1 MLVGWLLQGGP
12 HDSKHRGKL
21 HPVVTF
27 FLHYSVVAWISV
39 LVHDWIVFTR
49 QTSNPT
55 TLTSCIIPPIRKSIG
70 VFFGLYFVIF
80 FTTRL
85 ALRWKQNDHFY
96 VEFYRQTFLCS
107 VTIVHVAL
115 GLYTGRIILAQ
126 SFCVAVGIDQIL
138 WYVDLV
144 GYLIL

>member
-1 MLVGWLLQGGP
+1 MLGWLLQGGP

-27 FLHYSVVAWISV
+27 FIHYGVVAWVSV
-39 LVHDWIVFTR
+39 AVHDWMVVAR
-49 QTSNPT
+49 QPSTGNT
-55 TLTSCIIPPIRKSIG
+55 ATLTFCITPPIRQSIG
-70 VFFGLYFVIF
+70 AFFGLYFIMF
-80 FTTRL
+80 FSTRL
-85 ALRWKQNDHFY
+85 ALRWKQCDFY

-107 VTIVHVAL
+107 VTIFHVFL
-115 GLYTGRIILAQ
+115 GLYTDRIVLAQ

-138 WYVDLV
+138 WYVDLA